1 MQLIISRY
9 WEKRVCQTQCCLF
22 ELEHRTKRKVPKEKK
37 GEVSRVHTF
46 YFLNSLSHLQH
57 KNPCK
62 YMHMYI
68 MHSIS
73 PASSQIRA
81 RKLSMLYIYIYF
93 IVSQVSQVSQ
103 QMTSR
108 DRRWWFCGWHKK
120 IGRQPAIASH
130 SQPKI
135 KTQQEE
141 EERGRKKMTSLK
153 ASSYLRC
160 GQPMITI
167 PIPWFW
173 AKSLKGK
180 CEKPKWFF
188 YTHIACDG
196 GWVGANLGFF
206 FPFLTFLYF
215 SLVVVYSW
223 YKV

>member
-141 EERGRKKMTSLK
+141 EERGRKKWQVSKQAAISAAVNPWSLSQYHGFGQK
-153 ASSYLRC
+153 AWRENARS
-160 GQPMITI
+160 QND
-167 PIPWFW
+167 
-173 AKSLKGK
+173 
-180 CEKPKWFF
+180 FF
-188 YTHIACDG
+188 THI
-196 GWVGANLGFF
+196 
-206 FPFLTFLYF
+206 
-215 SLVVVYSW
+215 
-223 YKV
+223 